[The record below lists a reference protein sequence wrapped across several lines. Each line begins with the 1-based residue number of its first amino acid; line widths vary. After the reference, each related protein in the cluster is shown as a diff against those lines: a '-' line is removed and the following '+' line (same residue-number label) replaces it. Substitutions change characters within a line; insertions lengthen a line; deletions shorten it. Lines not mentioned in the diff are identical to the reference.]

1 MKFTVIGA
9 DGFVGS
15 RIYNYLVAHRDWKCE
30 RIGRHN
36 ALPSGRHCGHIFYCI
51 GVSGDFLQRP
61 LDTMAAHVGVLER
74 VLREC
79 EFDSL
84 LYLSSTRIY
93 QRSASTSETA
103 AITVQPA
110 ELSDLYN
117 ISKLAGEALCF
128 SDRRKTVRIARLSN
142 VFDDSFVSST
152 FLTKLFQQVKSSGTI
167 QLHSAPDSA
176 KDYLLVEDM
185 LPLLVNIA
193 LQGQERIY
201 NVASGANTL
210 NQAITDV
217 FTKVLKCAVDY
228 ASGSPTVIHP
238 PVDVARVAREF
249 SFQRGDFLGS
259 LAGSL
264 THSNCL

>member
-1 MKFTVIGA
+1 MKFTIIGA
-9 DGFVGS
+9 DGFIGS
-15 RIYNYLVAHRDWKCE
+15 RVCSYLAAHRDWKCE
-30 RIGRHN
+30 RIGRRD
-36 ALPSGRHCGHIFYCI
+36 ALPLGRHCGHIFYCI

-84 LYLSSTRIY
+84 LYLSSTRVY
-93 QRSASTSETA
+93 QRSNSTSETSE
-103 AITVQPA
+103 ITVQPA

-128 SDRRKTVRIARLSN
+128 SDRRETVRIARLSN
-142 VFDDSFVSST
+142 IFDDSFTSPT
-152 FLTKLFQQVKSSGTI
+152 FLTELFRQAKSSKKI

-176 KDYLLVEDM
+176 KDYLLLEDM
-185 LPLLVNIA
+185 LPLLAKIA
-193 LQGQERIY
+193 SQGRERIY
-201 NVASGANTL
+201 NVASGVNTP

-217 FTKVLKCAVDY
+217 FAKVLKCAVHY
-228 ASGSPTVIHP
+228 APNAPTVIHP
-238 PVDVARVAREF
+238 CMDVARIAGEF

-259 LAGSL
+259 LARSL
-264 THSNCL
+264 TRAN

>member
-15 RIYNYLVAHRDWKCE
+15 RICNYLAAHRDWKCE
-30 RIGRHN
+30 RIGRRD
-36 ALPSGRHCGHIFYCI
+36 ALPLGRRCGHIFYCI

-61 LDTMAAHVGVLER
+61 LDTMAAHVSILER

-84 LYLSSTRIY
+84 LYLSSTRVY

-110 ELSDLYN
+110 DSSNLYN

-142 VFDDSFVSST
+142 IFDDSFGSTT
-152 FLTKLFQQVKSSGTI
+152 FLTELFQAAKTNGKM
-167 QLHSAPDSA
+167 QLRSAPNSS

-185 LPLLVNIA
+185 LPLLVKIA
-193 LQGQERIY
+193 LQGRERIY
-201 NVASGANTL
+201 NVASGVNTP
-210 NQAITDV
+210 NQAITGV
-217 FTKVLKCAVDY
+217 FAKVLKCTVDY
-228 ASGSPTVIHP
+228 APNAPTVIHP
-238 PVDVARVAREF
+238 RVEIDRVAREF
-249 SFQRGDFLGS
+249 FFQGGDFLGS
-259 LAGSL
+259 LASSL
-264 THSNCL
+264 VRTH